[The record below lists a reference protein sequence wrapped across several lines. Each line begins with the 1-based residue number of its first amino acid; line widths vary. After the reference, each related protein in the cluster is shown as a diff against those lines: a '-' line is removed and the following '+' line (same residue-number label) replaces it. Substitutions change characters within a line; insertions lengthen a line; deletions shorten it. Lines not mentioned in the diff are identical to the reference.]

1 MCTHRLFASATTLAF
16 YLSHFLDS
24 YTRGFGYH
32 TIFLIIIAT
41 MIFPKKGA
49 VEKFIAGMAIMKYF
63 EKHFENQQNDAQASL
78 EPLYP
83 M

>member
-1 MCTHRLFASATTLAF
+1 
-16 YLSHFLDS
+16 
-24 YTRGFGYH
+24 
-32 TIFLIIIAT
+32 